1 MGDINSREG
10 KGMRLGAIID
20 GVLIAWC
27 LICWVICVVV
37 ILVVGVVSEVK
48 RKVSNGKGK
57 E

>member
-10 KGMRLGAIID
+10 KGMRFIID

-37 ILVVGVVSEVK
+37 TLVVGVVSEVK
-48 RKVSNGKGK
+48 RKVS
-57 E
+57 

>member
-48 RKVSNGKGK
+48 RKV
-57 E
+57 